1 VSYGARLDAILR
13 YTAMND
19 RRIRMLLELIDEHC
33 KRVDDEEAWDGE
45 DRALEQNEPNWK
57 RPAGPDE
64 PIGGA

>member
-1 VSYGARLDAILR
+1 
-13 YTAMND
+13 
-19 RRIRMLLELIDEHC
+19 MLLELIDEHC